1 MHKSA
6 VLLRQKYG
14 CFASRSPM
22 FCVFRTACFHP
33 VQRRLHTLQA
43 SVFIK
48 YFLQRIAYFELYFTF
63 VTSIV
68 SASATV
74 IRLHKQECTWGLP
87 HASIRTCTRTHA
99 LRNTRFET
107 RAQIAYANRT
117 RESCEHIV
125 HANRER
131 ESRACFEGYR
141 RIQLRVTHAPA

>member
-1 MHKSA
+1 MFCLKKSD
-6 VLLRQKYG
+6 VLRFPDGVFPSCTTVTAY
-14 CFASRSPM
+14 FASIG
-22 FCVFRTACFHP
+22 FYKIF
-33 VQRRLHTLQA
+33 
-43 SVFIK
+43 
-48 YFLQRIAYFELYFTF
+48 FLQRIAYFELYFTF
-63 VTSIV
+63 ATFIV

-87 HASIRTCTRTHA
+87 HASICTCTRTHA

-117 RESCEHIV
+117 RESCEHIA